1 MIDNQLYKVL
11 RLLIKI
17 EDYYYQRI
25 PIEKVLAAF
34 SKARIPHN
42 DIKGAIDALTADKY
56 IVDADDDTK
65 YIRISSKAH
74 AEVEAKS
81 RASMMFWVPVIISVI
96 ALIGSLFPIKELL
109 KAIVEIISQQ

>member
-11 RLLIKI
+11 KLLIKI

-25 PIEKVLAAF
+25 PVEKVLAAF

-42 DIKGAIDALTADKY
+42 DIKGAIDALIAEEY
-56 IVDADDDTK
+56 IVDIDDANC
-65 YIRISSKAH
+65 IRISPKAH

-81 RASMMFWVPVIISVI
+81 RTSVMFWIPVAISVI
-96 ALIGSLFPIKELL
+96 ALANSLFPISELL
-109 KAIVEIISQQ
+109 KAIVEIIFQQ